1 MAVITEEQLFP
12 SNVVCWA
19 KRRASVTH
27 VLWIIL
33 LPASILFSENKG
45 PKVDL
50 LFAMDL
56 GPNFGIPADPV
67 ANEYRLRHVGR
78 IPYPVFQVSLS
89 VPARKLAAKII
100 HFASVL
106 QGTVIALLTISALVV
121 IVGIGIRIFTR
132 HQPRLDDY
140 FMLFGLLCLCGTAG
154 LLLNI
159 TRDLFVAEAIG
170 RDPTVKLTVGDIQ
183 SSTNSL
189 TIYLCFRSLAW
200 TTIVCV
206 KFSFLALFRL
216 LIRNLSKRIVIY
228 FWFVVGCTL
237 LAWLYMVTVDWLI
250 CRHTG
255 AGPGKKKKPVSL

>member
-1 MAVITEEQLFP
+1 
-12 SNVVCWA
+12 
-19 KRRASVTH
+19 
-27 VLWIIL
+27 
-33 LPASILFSENKG
+33 
-45 PKVDL
+45 
-50 LFAMDL
+50 
-56 GPNFGIPADPV
+56 
-67 ANEYRLRHVGR
+67 
-78 IPYPVFQVSLS
+78 
-89 VPARKLAAKII
+89 
-100 HFASVL
+100 
-106 QGTVIALLTISALVV
+106 
-121 IVGIGIRIFTR
+121 
-132 HQPRLDDY
+132 
-140 FMLFGLLCLCGTAG
+140 MLFGLICLCGTAG

-183 SSTNSL
+183 SSTDSL

-237 LAWLYMVTVDWLI
+237 LAWLYMVTVEWLI

-255 AGPGKKKKPVSL
+255 AGPGKKKNPCLYETSRNQNLASIWC